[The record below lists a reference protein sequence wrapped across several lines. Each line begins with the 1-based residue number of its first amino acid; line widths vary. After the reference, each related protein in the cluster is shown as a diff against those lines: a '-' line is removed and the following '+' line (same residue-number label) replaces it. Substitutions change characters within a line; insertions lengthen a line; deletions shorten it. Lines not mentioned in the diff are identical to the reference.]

1 MDPLNVKKWKFK
13 KTYTNVNALNLQAR
27 FKTLGIGYRF
37 VTNKSLASEN
47 LRNYKSFMDIYEYKF
62 FDYGYNEMYYNF
74 IVRMYKDIMRKGTA
88 EEKNDVWNVILKS
101 EEYEYVN
108 PPKEIFAT
116 VMSTIMASD
125 EDLTEE
131 PDTNEEE
138 MIVEG
143 ISASVAG

>member
-1 MDPLNVKKWKFK
+1 
-13 KTYTNVNALNLQAR
+13 
-27 FKTLGIGYRF
+27 
-37 VTNKSLASEN
+37 
-47 LRNYKSFMDIYEYKF
+47 MDIYEYKF

-108 PPKEIFAT
+108 PPKDIFAT

-131 PDTNEEE
+131 LDTNEEE
-138 MIVEG
+138 INIED